1 MINYYPVWVKRALK
15 GRLKQMEIYLFRQNS
30 HKVEKR
36 VSPDDLPELIK
47 DQTNLIWV
55 DMEKPGKKEDFLLS
69 DVFDFHPLTIEDARE
84 TRNQPKVEAFPDY
97 LFFIVHG
104 VRPGETLSNN
114 FTTKELDGYLGKNYV
129 VTYHHE
135 NFHSIDNVKRQIT
148 SSPFICQR
156 GASYLLNRI
165 LDELVDLYMPVI
177 DDYDHSINEMEERIF
192 RMKQGSNEMLSDIM
206 GLRRSV
212 ARLRRISSKQLDVL
226 YKFAHGDFPF
236 IADDDLP
243 FYRDVYDHLQRISD
257 LSEGYRDLVGG
268 LMDIHFNVIATRT
281 NDVMKV
287 LAVFSSIMLPLS
299 LIAGIYGMNFDNM
312 PELKSPYGY
321 FATLGVMLI
330 VGGGLFIYF
339 WRKGWVGNAG
349 DDLPTPDEADIHET
363 FDVPMHADRT
373 HVEDQM

>member
-1 MINYYPVWVKRALK
+1 
-15 GRLKQMEIYLFRQNS
+15 MEIFLYRNGS
-30 HKVEKR
+30 HKVEKDI
-36 VSPDDLPELIK
+36 PIEQLPELLK
-47 DQTNLIWV
+47 DEANVLWI
-55 DMEKPGKKEDFLLS
+55 DMEHPGKKEEIILADMFN
-69 DVFDFHPLTIEDARE
+69 FHPLTIEDAHE
-84 TRNQPKVEAFPDY
+84 TRNQPKVEVFPDY

-104 VRPGETLSNN
+104 VRVGETGSKN
-114 FTTKELDGYLGKNYV
+114 FVTKELDGYIGKNYV

-135 NFHSIDNVKRQIT
+135 NFRSIDNVKRQIC

-177 DDYDHSINEMEERIF
+177 DDYDHAISEMEERIF
-192 RMKQGSNEMLSDIM
+192 LMKKGSNEMLSEIM

-236 IADDDLP
+236 VDDEDLP

-287 LAVFSSIMLPLS
+287 LAVFSAIMLPLS
-299 LIAGIYGMNFDNM
+299 LIAGIYGMNFENM
-312 PELKSPYGY
+312 PELKTPYGY
-321 FATLGVMLI
+321 FATLGLMLV
-330 VGGGLFIYF
+330 VGAGLFIYF
-339 WRKGWVGNAG
+339 WRRGWVGNG
-349 DDLPTPDEADIHET
+349 SSDEVVEENVEIHET
-363 FDVPMHADRT
+363 FDVPMHPEKT
-373 HVEDQM
+373 HAEDNV

>member
-1 MINYYPVWVKRALK
+1 MGQKTGHNK
-15 GRLKQMEIYLFRQNS
+15 MEIYLYRNDS
-30 HKVEKR
+30 HKVETGITAA
-36 VSPDDLPELIK
+36 DLPELLK
-47 DQTNLIWV
+47 DQSNVIWV
-55 DMEKPGKKEDFLLS
+55 DMEKPGKMEENILS

-84 TRNQPKVEAFPDY
+84 TRNAPKVEAFPDY

-114 FTTKELDGYLGKNYV
+114 FATKELDGYLGKNFV

-135 NFHSIDNVKRQIT
+135 NFHSIDNVRRQIT

-177 DDYDHSINEMEERIF
+177 DDYDHSINALEERIF
-192 RMKQGSNEMLSDIM
+192 RMKQGSNQMLSEIM

-236 IADDDLP
+236 IDDADLP

-287 LAVFSSIMLPLS
+287 LAVFSAIMLPLT
-299 LIAGIYGMNFDNM
+299 LIAGIYGMNFENM
-312 PELKSPYGY
+312 PELKSEYGY
-321 FATLGVMLI
+321 FATLALMAVI
-330 VGGGLFIYF
+330 GGGLFIYF

-349 DDLPTPDEADIHET
+349 DDLPEEEDDGIHET
-363 FDVPMHADRT
+363 FDVPAKPPPKK
-373 HVEDQM
+373 

>member
-1 MINYYPVWVKRALK
+1 
-15 GRLKQMEIYLFRQNS
+15 MEA
-30 HKVEKR
+30 
-36 VSPDDLPELIK
+36 
-47 DQTNLIWV
+47 
-55 DMEKPGKKEDFLLS
+55 PGKKEDHILS

-114 FTTKELDGYLGKNYV
+114 FTTKELDGYLLKNFV

-135 NFHSIDNVKRQIT
+135 SFYSIDNVKRQIC

-177 DDYDHSINEMEERIF
+177 DDYDHSINELEERIF
-192 RMKQGSNEMLSDIM
+192 RMKRGSNEMLSEIM

-236 IADDDLP
+236 IDDADLP

-287 LAVFSSIMLPLS
+287 LAVFSAIMLPLS
-299 LIAGIYGMNFDNM
+299 LIAGIYGMNFENM

-321 FATLGVMLI
+321 FGALGLMLI
-330 VGGGLFIYF
+330 IGGGLFIYF
-339 WRKGWVGNAG
+339 WRKGWVGNSG
-349 DDLPTPDEADIHET
+349 DDLEEEPEPDIHET
-363 FDVPMHADRT
+363 FDVPMHPDRT
-373 HVEDQM
+373 HVENKM

>member
-1 MINYYPVWVKRALK
+1 MGEITER
-15 GRLKQMEIYLFRQNS
+15 RRFDQMEIFLYRNNS
-30 HKVEKR
+30 GRVEKGF
-36 VSPDDLPELIK
+36 SAKDLPDLLK
-47 DQTNLIWV
+47 DENNVIWV
-55 DMEKPGKKEDFLLS
+55 DMEHPHKEEEIVLS

-84 TRNQPKVEAFPDY
+84 TRNQPKVEVFPDY

-104 VRPGETLSNN
+104 VRPGETASGN

-135 NFHSIDNVKRQIT
+135 SFHSINNVKRQIT

-192 RMKQGSNEMLSDIM
+192 RLKKGSNEMLGEIM
-206 GLRRSV
+206 NLRRSV

-236 IADDDLP
+236 IEEEDLP

-287 LAVFSSIMLPLS
+287 LAVFSAIMLPLS

-312 PELKSPYGY
+312 PELKTPYGY
-321 FATLGVMLI
+321 FFTLGLMLI
-330 VGGGLFIYF
+330 VGLGLFIYF
-339 WRKGWVGNAG
+339 WRRGWVGNTAE
-349 DDLPTPDEADIHET
+349 DLPEPNENVHET
-363 FDVPMHADRT
+363 FDVPMHGDRT
-373 HVEDQM
+373 SIEDRM

>member
-1 MINYYPVWVKRALK
+1 
-15 GRLKQMEIYLFRQNS
+15 MEIFLYREGS
-30 HKVEKR
+30 HKVEKD
-36 VSPDDLPELIK
+36 VSVDELPELLK
-47 DQTNLIWV
+47 NKKNVVWV
-55 DMEKPGKKEDFLLS
+55 DMPAPTKSDDNILA

-97 LFFIVHG
+97 LFFILHG

-114 FTTKELDGYLGKNYV
+114 FTTKELDGYLGDNYV

-135 NFHSIDNVKRQIT
+135 HFYSIDNVKRQIC
-148 SSPFICQR
+148 SSPFICQK

-177 DDYDHSINEMEERIF
+177 DDYDHSITALEERIF
-192 RMKQGSNEMLSDIM
+192 RMKRGSNEMLSEIM
-206 GLRRSV
+206 NLRRSV

-226 YKFAHGDFPF
+226 YKLAHGDFPF
-236 IADDDLP
+236 IDEQDLP

-287 LAVFSSIMLPLS
+287 LAVFSAIMLPLS
-299 LIAGIYGMNFDNM
+299 LIAGIYGMNFENM
-312 PELKSPYGY
+312 PELHSPYGY
-321 FATLGVMLI
+321 FGALGLMFVI
-330 VGGGLFIYF
+330 GFGLFIYF
-339 WRKGWVGNAG
+339 WRNGWVGSASN
-349 DDLPTPDEADIHET
+349 DLPEEPEADIHET
-363 FDVPMHADRT
+363 FDVPMHPDRT
-373 HVEDQM
+373 HVENKM